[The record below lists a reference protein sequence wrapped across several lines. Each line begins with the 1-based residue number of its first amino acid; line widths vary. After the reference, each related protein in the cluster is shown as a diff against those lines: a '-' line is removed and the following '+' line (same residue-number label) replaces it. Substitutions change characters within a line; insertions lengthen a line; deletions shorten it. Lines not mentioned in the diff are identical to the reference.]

1 MKPIILRA
9 PFPYPGGKSKIAPV
23 VWQRLGDTPN
33 YCEPFL
39 GSAAVLLARP
49 PFEGNRIETV
59 NDADGHVAN
68 FFRALQA
75 DPDAVAYYA
84 DWPVSE
90 LDMQSR
96 GTWLYYR
103 PTAREWVERL
113 RSDPDYYDAKSAGWW
128 AWFVSCWIGALP
140 SIPEERPDGT
150 TAYGQGGGP
159 EGVSRQLPHL
169 GDAGKGV
176 SRQRPHLGG
185 AGTGVARQRPHLG
198 SGGQGNGV
206 QGSVARQLPATN
218 IGGDAAY
225 VNGGPRRAHL
235 TAYMRQLATRLE
247 RVRVVCGDWTRV
259 VGPSVTYKHGL
270 TAVFLDPPYSH
281 DERDKQLYSTE
292 SATAAVD
299 ARQWAIENG
308 DNPLL
313 KIALCGYD
321 TEHGDHMPD
330 GWHAHVWK
338 TGGGYGNQGK
348 GRGRAN
354 AGREVI
360 WFSRHCLNPVDNLPL
375 FRAHANGNG
384 AASNGV
390 TDHEQDDRL
399 SRP

>member
-1 MKPIILRA
+1 M
-9 PFPYPGGKSKIAPV
+9 
-23 VWQRLGDTPN
+23 WQRFGDVPN
-33 YCEPFL
+33 LVEPFL

-128 AWFVSCWIGALP
+128 AWFVSCWIGGLP
-140 SIPEERPDGT
+140 SIPEARPDGT

-159 EGVSRQLPHL
+159 GGVHEKLPHL
-169 GDAGKGV
+169 GDAGK
-176 SRQRPHLGG
+176 
-185 AGTGVARQRPHLG
+185 GVARQRPHLG

-218 IGGDAAY
+218 IGGVAAY
-225 VNGGPRRAHL
+225 VGGGNRRAHL
-235 TAYMRQLATRLE
+235 TAYMRQLAARLE
-247 RVRVVCGDWTRV
+247 RVRVCCGDWTRV
-259 VGPSVTYKHGL
+259 MGPSVTFKHGL
-270 TAVFLDPPYSH
+270 TSIFLDPPYSQA
-281 DERDKQLYSTE
+281 ERHAQLYSTE
-292 SATAAVD
+292 SDVAADV
-299 ARQWAIENG
+299 RRWCVENG

-313 KIALCGYD
+313 RIALCGYRD
-321 TEHGDHMPD
+321 EGHEELESH
-330 GWHAHVWK
+330 GWHAHAWK
-338 TGGGYGNQGK
+338 ANGGYGNQGN

-354 AGREVI
+354 KHREVI
-360 WFSRHCLNPVDNLPL
+360 YFSPHCLNPVDSLPL
-375 FRAHANGNG
+375 FRPRPNGHG
-384 AASNGV
+384 A
-390 TDHEQDDRL
+390 TE
-399 SRP
+399 

>member
-1 MKPIILRA
+1 M
-9 PFPYPGGKSKIAPV
+9 
-23 VWQRLGDTPN
+23 WQRFGDVPN
-33 YCEPFL
+33 LVEPFL

-68 FFRALQA
+68 FWRALQA

-90 LDMQSR
+90 LDMQAR

-103 PTAREWVERL
+103 PSAREWVEQL

-140 SIPEERPDGT
+140 SIPEARPDGT

-176 SRQRPHLGG
+176 
-185 AGTGVARQRPHLG
+185 ARQRPHLG

-206 QGSVARQLPATN
+206 QGSVARKLPELRSGKSGVRSARAT
-218 IGGDAAY
+218 
-225 VNGGPRRAHL
+225 GPIPGKRREYL

-247 RVRVVCGDWTRV
+247 RVRVCCGDWTRV
-259 VGPSVTYKHGL
+259 MGPSVTWKHGL
-270 TAVFLDPPYSH
+270 TAVFLDPPYSQA
-281 DERDKQLYSTE
+281 ERHAQLYSTE
-292 SATAAVD
+292 SDVAADV
-299 ARQWAIENG
+299 RQWCLENG

-313 KIALCGYD
+313 RIALCGY
-321 TEHGDHMPD
+321 TGEGHEELERH
-330 GWHAHVWK
+330 GWHAHAWK
-338 TGGGYGNQGK
+338 ANGGYGNQGN

-354 AGREVI
+354 RHREVI
-360 WFSRHCLNPVDNLPL
+360 WFNAACINPIETMPL
-375 FRAHANGNG
+375 FRAHANGHG
-384 AASNGV
+384 ATEA
-390 TDHEQDDRL
+390 E
-399 SRP
+399 

>member
-1 MKPIILRA
+1 MTPVVLKA
-9 PFPYPGGKSKIAPV
+9 PWPYPGGKSKIAPV
-23 VWQRLGDTPN
+23 VWQRFGDVPN
-33 YCEPFL
+33 LVEPFL

-49 PFEGNRIETV
+49 PFEGKRIETV

-68 FFRALQA
+68 FWRAIQA

-90 LDMQSR
+90 LDMQAR

-103 PTAREWVERL
+103 PSAREWVEQL

-128 AWFVSCWIGALP
+128 AWFVSCWIGGLP

-150 TAYGQGGGP
+150 TVYGQGGGP
-159 EGVSRQLPHL
+159 DGVYERLPHLGDAGTGVFRKLPHL
-169 GDAGKGV
+169 GDAGK
-176 SRQRPHLGG
+176 
-185 AGTGVARQRPHLG
+185 GVARQRPHLG

-218 IGGDAAY
+218 IGGVAAY

-235 TAYMRQLATRLE
+235 TAYMRQLAARLE

-259 VGPSVTYKHGL
+259 MGPSVTWKHGL
-270 TAVFLDPPYSH
+270 TAVFLDPPYSA
-281 DERDKQLYSTE
+281 EAGRQSRLYSTD
-292 SATAAVD
+292 SGTVAHDV
-299 ARQWAIENG
+299 RRWCVENG

-313 KIALCGYD
+313 RIALCGYRD
-321 TEHGDHMPD
+321 EGHEALESH
-330 GWHAHVWK
+330 GWHAHAWK
-338 TGGGYGNQGK
+338 ANGGYGNQGK

-360 WFSRHCLNPVDNLPL
+360 WFSRHCLNPVDSLPL

-384 AASNGV
+384 ARS
-390 TDHEQDDRL
+390 E
-399 SRP
+399 P